1 MLMAHL
7 RLAFIYCVVFC
18 FLCSAQ
24 ISAKQVYFSQQA
36 IEQSRLFSYQWQD
49 INQDAQT
56 LQFSIPNKTIRQMP
70 STGAAY
76 HPQLAQ
82 RAIKSQLLAY
92 AKTIDPRMAKINIKQ
107 QGAQINISVTANK
120 QGVAQ
125 EITDKLGELQKQAQM
140 EYLQNNFYLPFKNH
154 YGQKAIKH
162 DHARYAQLSVE
173 GTQAI
178 VEAIKKSIENP
189 NDFREFINFTLSWI
203 QSIPYNT
210 LEDRVSSN
218 GSGFASP
225 RELIISNQGD
235 CDSKSTL
242 MATIIKAY
250 APNADVRMI
259 FLPQHA
265 LLGIKMKPNK
275 KDRSI
280 KIGRK
285 DFVLLEPTGP
295 AFYMLGEIAP
305 SSSNSLRNRQYTSEK
320 M

>member
-1 MLMAHL
+1 MLHYL
-7 RLAFIYCVVFC
+7 LASIACTGLLIVN
-18 FLCSAQ
+18 SAD
-24 ISAKQVYFSQQA
+24 AKQMQFTQQT
-36 IEQSRLFSYQWQD
+36 IETSRLFTYRWKD
-49 INQDAQT
+49 INNEAQT
-56 LQFSIPNKTIRQMP
+56 LQFSLLNELIKSMP

-76 HPQLAQ
+76 RPQLAQ

-92 AKTIDPRMAKINIKQ
+92 AKTVDPRMAKINIKQ
-107 QGAQINISVTANK
+107 QGAQISISVSANK
-120 QGVAQ
+120 PGVAQ

-173 GTQAI
+173 GTKAI
-178 VEAIKKSIENP
+178 VEAIKTSIENP
-189 NDFREFINFTLSWI
+189 NNFREFINFTLGWI

-225 RELIISNQGD
+225 RELIISNRGD

-242 MATIIKAY
+242 MAAIIKAY

-259 FLPQHA
+259 FLPKHA
-265 LLGIKMKPNK
+265 LLGIKMKPSK

-280 KIGRK
+280 EIDRK

-305 SSSNSLRNRQYTSEK
+305 SSNNSLRNRQYTSEK